1 MLIHEPHVANRLAR
15 QARRREVRA
24 LKAHFSRVLGV
35 LESRDTSTLSELQR
49 EARSRNIAELGRYA
63 SRGRFPKNEDR
74 LVPRAPA
81 FVDPY
86 GTRCAMAHLIESS
99 GGGALVE
106 RVVATKNNA
115 FVSELAR
122 DPALVT
128 WLDGSGLTKDEA
140 ALIQPSYCSTY
151 AQECFCHMGVA
162 SAVFEG
168 VVVSAEGA
176 TIALRI
182 TAVHGTSTVQVD
194 DEVPAMIEMFT
205 PAVGDLLLAAAG
217 FSVVYRMDENG
228 VVDTTTCQT
237 FMFGEPP
244 ATAPKEAVIQNL
256 LGMCGEGLDD
266 PWMQQIGDC
275 GTPAGS
281 TASMSSSTSAST
293 TGSGPSTSSGGDPGG
308 EGGEGG
314 AAADGGDDDGC
325 SASPGDSSFGGAML
339 VASIVIGGALRLR
352 TRREKKPRR

>member
-1 MLIHEPHVANRLAR
+1 LAR

-35 LESRDTSTLSELQR
+35 LEARDTSTLSLLQR
-49 EARSRNIAELGRYA
+49 EARSRNIAELERYA
-63 SRGRFPKNEDR
+63 ARGKFPKNEDPS
-74 LVPRAPA
+74 VPRAPA

-99 GGGALVE
+99 GGAALVA
-106 RVVATKNNA
+106 RVAAIKNNA

-122 DPALVT
+122 DQALVT
-128 WLDGSGLTKDEA
+128 WLDGAGLTKDEA

-151 AQECFCHMGVA
+151 AAECFCNNGPA
-162 SAVFEG
+162 QAVLEG
-168 VVVSAEGA
+168 IVITAEGA
-176 TIALRI
+176 TVTVRI

-194 DEVPAMIEMFT
+194 DEVSAMVNTFT
-205 PAVGDLLLAAAG
+205 PAVGDLLLATDE
-217 FSVVYRMDENG
+217 FFVVYRMDQNG
-228 VVDTTTCQT
+228 VVDTSTCQT

-256 LGMCGEGLDD
+256 MGMCGEGLDD
-266 PWMQQIGDC
+266 PWTQQIGDC

-293 TGSGPSTSSGGDPGG
+293 GSGPSTSSGGDTGG
-308 EGGEGG
+308 DGGGG
-314 AAADGGDDDGC
+314 AGADDGGDDDGC
-325 SASPGDSSFGGAML
+325 SASPGDSSFGGALL

-352 TRREKKPRR
+352 TRRERRPRR